1 MDFQFLFAK
10 EREQAEVDVLKMK
23 QATVIVLPKKRNI
36 MDSKGVGA

>member
-23 QATVIVLPKKRNI
+23 QATVNLS
-36 MDSKGVGA
+36 SK